1 MTGSI
6 FSQLPNNLIMNIIK
20 IAEDERKKE
29 EQIQNTKNNLKSV
42 HEQFDLIFK
51 KIDRFYLPHC
61 DEIFGEYESYQ
72 QMSNDER
79 YGMITE
85 DESREGEMYE
95 YTFYEYIFMCNVF
108 DAIEDTNEWY
118 EWEIEEEEMRRQEEE
133 DMEGFIE
140 SWGEYHYG
148 SVEAY
153 RERMAEYEY
162 NNPPED
168 AYDWGE
174 EPSWAC
180 D

>member
-20 IAEDERKKE
+20 METDRKKE
-29 EQIQNTKNNLKSV
+29 EKEAHQKKFKNV

-61 DEIFGEYESYQ
+61 DDIFGQYEAYQ

-79 YGMITE
+79 YDIITE

-118 EWEIEEEEMRRQEEE
+118 DYEIEEE
-133 DMEGFIE
+133 
-140 SWGEYHYG
+140 H
-148 SVEAY
+148 
-153 RERMAEYEY
+153 
-162 NNPPED
+162 
-168 AYDWGE
+168 
-174 EPSWAC
+174 
-180 D
+180 